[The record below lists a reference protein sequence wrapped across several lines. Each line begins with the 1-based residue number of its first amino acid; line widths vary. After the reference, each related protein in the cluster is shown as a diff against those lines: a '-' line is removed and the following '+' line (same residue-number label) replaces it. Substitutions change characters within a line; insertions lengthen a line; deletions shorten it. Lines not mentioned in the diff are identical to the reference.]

1 MDHVLCSK
9 EVEIENFRVT
19 DMSSGSPVVIIIVV
33 VVVIIIIIIVII
45 IIIIIKIDEALRL
58 IPLKALDA
66 VPHAHVDGGGVVSS
80 PGNSELET
88 DSQKGSLLALRS
100 CEMSNSELLKS
111 HGK

>member
-19 DMSSGSPVVIIIVV
+19 DMSSGSPVVIIIIVV
-33 VVVIIIIIIVII
+33 VVVIISIIVI

>member
-1 MDHVLCSK
+1 MV
-9 EVEIENFRVT
+9 
-19 DMSSGSPVVIIIVV
+19 
-33 VVVIIIIIIVII
+33 IIIIVII
-45 IIIIIKIDEALRL
+45 VVVVDIVIVIVIVIIIIKIDEALRL

-88 DSQKGSLLALRS
+88 DSQKGSLLVLRS